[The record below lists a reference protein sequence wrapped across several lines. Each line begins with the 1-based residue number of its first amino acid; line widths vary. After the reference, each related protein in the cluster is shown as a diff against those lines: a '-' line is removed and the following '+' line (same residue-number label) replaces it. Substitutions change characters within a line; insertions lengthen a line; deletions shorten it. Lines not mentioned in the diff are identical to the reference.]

1 MKSKC
6 EITIKIENPGYYI
19 STYLYIRKEI
29 IKKGKHQIDNIPD
42 LSSDNDYN
50 CTLAL
55 NHAKK
60 GKEELVKNFVIE
72 FKDKETGNTIES
84 LIFDAL
90 SKAVVI
96 TLFNEDG
103 TIKGVIDANSDDLCF
118 KFDVHESYNGTKL
131 TQVTI
136 LTIEKFSKKKYLIF
150 AF

>member
-6 EITIKIENPGYYI
+6 QINILIENPGYYI
-19 STYLYIRKEI
+19 LNYLYIRKEI
-29 IKKGKHQIDNIPD
+29 IKKGKHQMNDIPD
-42 LSSDNDYN
+42 LSSDDDYN
-50 CTLAL
+50 CTLEI
-55 NHAKK
+55 NHVEK
-60 GKEELVKNFVIE
+60 GKDELVENFVIE
-72 FKDKETGNTIES
+72 FKDKETNNTIES
-84 LIFDAL
+84 LMFDEL

-103 TIKGVIDANSDDLCF
+103 TIKGIIDSNADDLCF
-118 KFDVHESYNGTKL
+118 KFDVHESYNDGKL